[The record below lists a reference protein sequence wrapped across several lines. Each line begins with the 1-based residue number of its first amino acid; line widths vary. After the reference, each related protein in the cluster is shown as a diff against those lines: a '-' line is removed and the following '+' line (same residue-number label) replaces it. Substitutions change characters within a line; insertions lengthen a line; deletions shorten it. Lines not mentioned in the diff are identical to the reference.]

1 MTTAWEKWTEK
12 VRAGNTK
19 TIVLAS
25 FFCFENISTPH
36 EAIFNDW
43 KMLEQGT
50 ANPIW
55 SVIYDCYFYAERI
68 KIAPRSCVRD
78 LWAGCLAENG
88 ILIWITAASSQ
99 ALLSPN
105 VQSWLLALNGVK
117 CGVGGQSKKPGLHLA
132 PQEGGH
138 SLYALILWTWEF
150 RTS

>member
-1 MTTAWEKWTEK
+1 MNRESRVGAD
-12 VRAGNTK
+12 NTK

-25 FFCFENISTPH
+25 FFSFENISTPH

-55 SVIYDCYFYAERI
+55 SVIYDCYFYAERN

-78 LWAGCLAENG
+78 LWAGCLAENRS
-88 ILIWITAASSQ
+88 LIWITAASSEV
-99 ALLSPN
+99 LLSPN
-105 VQSWLLALNGVK
+105 VQSWLLALNVVK
-117 CGVGGQSKKPGLHLA
+117 CGVVGQSKAAPGLYLA

-138 SLYALILWTWEF
+138 SLTLWYFELESF
-150 RTS
+150 GQVRCCV